1 MTTFRGRRGAMTK
14 DLYKKLINRPEP
26 IRNLLR
32 KIAEEELVEGET
44 ELIDVETL
52 DYAKR
57 IYRITVKN
65 EEVGTVWATIQIL
78 PQEVF
83 GDEGYIWRLLDLEW
97 EGER

>member
-1 MTTFRGRRGAMTK
+1 MTK
-14 DLYKKLINRPEP
+14 DLYKKLMNRPEP

-32 KIAEEELVEGET
+32 KIAEEELVEGRT
-44 ELIDVETL
+44 ELIDVETVNYK
-52 DYAKR
+52 DK
-57 IYRITVKN
+57 IYKLTVIN
-65 EEVGTVWATIQIL
+65 EEVGMVCATIQLL

>member
-1 MTTFRGRRGAMTK
+1 MTK
-14 DLYKKLINRPEP
+14 DLYIKLMNRPEP
-26 IRNLLR
+26 VRNLLC
-32 KIAEEELVEGET
+32 KIAEEELVEGKT
-44 ELIDVETL
+44 ELVDVKTL

-65 EEVGTVWATIQIL
+65 EELGTVWATIQLL

-83 GDEGYIWRLLDLEW
+83 GNEGYLWKLLDLEW